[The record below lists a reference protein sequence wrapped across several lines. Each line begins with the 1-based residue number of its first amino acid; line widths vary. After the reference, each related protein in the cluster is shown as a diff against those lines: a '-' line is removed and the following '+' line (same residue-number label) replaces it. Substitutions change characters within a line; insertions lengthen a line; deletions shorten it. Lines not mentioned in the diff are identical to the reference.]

1 MEINGTVTVKGFLTI
16 EDLDVGETFA
26 FDDDN
31 TLYLLGENELGYSCV
46 IDLENGKI
54 LDVEDNNMLN
64 RPIHRI
70 KAQVVIK

>member
-1 MEINGTVTVKGFLTI
+1 MQINGNIEIKGFLTI
-16 EDLDVGETFA
+16 EDLDYGDTFA

-31 TLYLLGENELGYSCV
+31 TLYLLGVNELDYPCV

-54 LDVEDNNMLN
+54 LDADDNKMMN

-70 KAQVVIK
+70 NAKVII

>member
-1 MEINGTVTVKGFLTI
+1 MEINGTVEVKGFLTI
-16 EDLDVGETFA
+16 EDLDYGDTFA

-31 TLYLLGENELGYSCV
+31 TLYLLGTSEGGFAYAIN
-46 IDLENGKI
+46 LENGMI
-54 LDVEDNNMLN
+54 LEVEDNNMLN